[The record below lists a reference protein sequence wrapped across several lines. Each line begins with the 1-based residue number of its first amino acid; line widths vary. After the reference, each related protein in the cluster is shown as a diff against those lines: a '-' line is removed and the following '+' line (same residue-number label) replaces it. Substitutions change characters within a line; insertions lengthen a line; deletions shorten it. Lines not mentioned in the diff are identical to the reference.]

1 MIRII
6 QAEKGKVEMLPK
18 VQDGCWVQV
27 IKPTPEDISFLE
39 SLGVLR
45 DYIKYATDEEE
56 LSRIEAENEQ
66 TLIIVDLP
74 TTANNARNKKT
85 STTPATFILMNGH
98 FLISVANKENDL
110 FDEIL
115 KSPILNTQNR
125 IRTILQFLGKAALKY
140 MQVLKEIDHIVNEIE
155 QRAVR
160 SVGKSEIIEL
170 MEVQKS
176 LVYITSSLKADES
189 MLDRFRLGSVV
200 AIDKA
205 DLGYVEDIMI
215 EIRQARE
222 MADIHERLLT
232 NAMDNYGSIISNNL
246 NDIMKVLT
254 VVTLLFSVPMVI
266 FGLYG
271 MNVGGLWFDESPY
284 FAIGIS
290 VLFMIGLSI
299 WFIKKKML

>member
-6 QAEKGKVEMLPK
+6 TAEKGQVEILTSI
-18 VQDGCWVQV
+18 QNGCWVQV
-27 IKPTPEDISFLE
+27 IKPTPEDIAFLE
-39 SLGVLR
+39 SVGVLR

-56 LSRIEAENEQ
+56 LSRIESENEQ

-74 TTANNARNKKT
+74 TAAANARNKKM
-85 STTPATFILMNGH
+85 STTPATFLLMNGDL
-98 FLISVANKENDL
+98 LISVANKENDL

-115 KSPILNTQNR
+115 KSPNLNTRNR
-125 IRTILQFLGKAALKY
+125 TRTILQFLSKTALKY

-155 QRAVR
+155 KRAVR
-160 SVGKSEIIEL
+160 SIGKDEIIEL

-176 LVYITSSLKADES
+176 LVYITSSLKAGEA
-189 MLDRFRLGSVV
+189 MLDRFRLGSILN
-200 AIDKA
+200 IDKS
-205 DLGYVEDIMI
+205 DLNYAEDILI

-254 VVTLLFSVPMVI
+254 VVTLLFSVPMII

-271 MNVGGLWFDESPY
+271 MNVAGLWFDGSPY
-284 FAIGIS
+284 FAIGLSLLLMILLS
-290 VLFMIGLSI
+290 V